1 MILDAHHVRV
11 PAVPSCVI
19 ALGNDFGV
27 VARLLAFLLQ
37 QKLAD
42 VGLVEVS
49 S

>member
-1 MILDAHHVRV
+1 MILDALHVGV
-11 PAVPSCVI
+11 PAVPFSVI

-27 VARLLAFLLQ
+27 VAGLLAFLLQ

>member
-1 MILDAHHVRV
+1 MILDSLHVGV
-11 PAVPSCVI
+11 PAVPSGVI

-27 VARLLAFLLQ
+27 VAGLLALLLQ

-42 VGLVEVS
+42 VRLVEVS